1 MRRLIVLMILVLAGC
16 QHLLDRT
23 DRQVYTLIDQ
33 RQTQTLGIPADSRIA
48 PPDASVRPGRSA
60 YQFVPSPRQPEIP
73 ADFIVRPTTQ
83 PTTQP
88 YEYLTTS
95 PTTQTATQPGQ
106 PQPLQFSL
114 ADSLRYAFGHS
125 REFQTAKEALY
136 LTALDLTLE
145 RYLWTPRWVAT
156 LEAKYDYVRDFDRS
170 MEAVA
175 TIAVEQKLP
184 YGGKVTARVI
194 DTLMRDIGSHIT
206 KKESAELSVEA
217 QIPLLRGAGKTAY
230 ESRYQAERSLVYAV
244 RQFERFRRTFAV
256 QIASDFFNLVESRQ
270 RIINAQKSVDSN
282 QENYRRATAM
292 FDAGRA
298 TPLDVQR
305 AKQEELSARNL
316 VLNADEAYQTQLD
329 VFKVALGMPVG
340 QPLDL
345 IDIDAEENIQSQTPL
360 VSVDRA
366 IEVAVKSRLDLIT
379 AFNRIDDAKRRT
391 HVSRNDLLPDLDL
404 GGRVSIGPE
413 RTIEGEPPILDFTLL
428 EDNRVQ
434 WQGTAS
440 LALPV
445 DKKQE
450 INQYRKSLIE
460 VRRAQREYDLRTDR
474 VRSDVR
480 RALRR
485 VEQARLSL
493 QIQKMGTNL
502 AERRRAYALL
512 AFREGILSNRDA
524 VEAENDLLDAR
535 NDYAAAQSQLRVAM
549 LEFRRDTGTLRVNDH
564 GAFLKQVAIP

>member
-1 MRRLIVLMILVLAGC
+1 MRRLLVLMILVLAGC

-23 DRQVYTLIDQ
+23 DRQVYSLIDQ
-33 RQTQTLGIPADSRIA
+33 RQIQTLGIPADSRIT
-48 PPDASVRPGRSA
+48 PPDASVRPDRSA

-73 ADFIVRPTTQ
+73 ADFVVRPTTQ

-88 YEYLTTS
+88 YEYLTTA
-95 PTTQTATQPGQ
+95 PTTQTVTQPGQ
-106 PQPLQFSL
+106 PQPLQFTL
-114 ADSLRYAFGHS
+114 ADCLRYAFGHS
-125 REFQTAKEALY
+125 REFQTAKETLY

-145 RYLWTPRWVAT
+145 RHLWTPRWVAT
-156 LEAKYDYVRDFDRS
+156 LEAQYDYVRDFDRS

-175 TIAVEQKLP
+175 KIAVEQKLP

-194 DTLMRDIGSHIT
+194 DNLMRDIGNHVT
-206 KKESAELSVEA
+206 KQESAELSVEA

-305 AKQEELSARNL
+305 AKQEELFARNL
-316 VLNADEAYQTQLD
+316 VLNADEAYQTRLD
-329 VFKVALGMPVG
+329 VFKVALGMPVA

-345 IDIDAEENIQSQTPL
+345 IDIDAEENIQSQIAL

-391 HVSRNDLLPDLDL
+391 RVSRNDLLPDLNL
-404 GGRVSIGPE
+404 GGRVSIGTE
-413 RTIEGEPPILDFTLL
+413 RNILDFTLL

-450 INQYRKSLIE
+450 INQYRRSLIE
-460 VRRAQREYDLRTDR
+460 MRRALREYDLRTDR

-493 QIQKMGTNL
+493 QIQKMGMSL

-524 VEAENDLLDAR
+524 VEAEDDLLDAR

-549 LEFRRDTGTLRVNDH
+549 LEFKRDTGTLRISDQ

>member
-1 MRRLIVLMILVLAGC
+1 MRRLLDLMILVLAGC

-23 DRQVYTLIDQ
+23 DRQVYSLIDQ
-33 RQTQTLGIPADSRIA
+33 RQTQTLGIPADNQIA
-48 PPDASVRPGRSA
+48 PPDDSVRPHRSA

-73 ADFIVRPTTQ
+73 ADFVARPTTQ
-83 PTTQP
+83 PTTEP
-88 YEYLTTS
+88 HEY
-95 PTTQTATQPGQ
+95 PTTCPTQTTTQPGQ
-106 PQPLQFSL
+106 PQPLKFSL
-114 ADSLRYAFGHS
+114 ADCLRYAFNHS
-125 REFQTAKEALY
+125 REFQTAKETLY

-145 RYLWTPRWVAT
+145 HHLWTPRWVAT
-156 LEAKYDYVRDFDRS
+156 LDAQYDYVRDFDRAMS
-170 MEAVA
+170 AVA
-175 TIAVEQKLP
+175 NIAVEQKLP

-194 DTLMRDIGSHIT
+194 DALVRDIGNHVT
-206 KKESAELSVEA
+206 TEEGAELSLEA
-217 QIPLLRGAGKTAY
+217 QIPLLRGAGRTAY
-230 ESRYQAERSLVYAV
+230 ESRYQAERNLVYAV
-244 RQFERFRRTFAV
+244 RQFERFRRTFSV
-256 QIASDFFNLVESRQ
+256 EIASDFFNLVESRQ
-270 RIINAQKSVDSN
+270 RIINTQKSVDSN

-316 VLNADEAYQTQLD
+316 VLNADEAYQTRLD
-329 VFKVALGMPVG
+329 LFKVALGLPVA

-345 IDIDAEENIQSQTPL
+345 IDTDAEENTQSQTPL
-360 VSVDRA
+360 ISVDRA
-366 IEVAVKSRLDLIT
+366 IEVAVKYRLDLIT

-391 HVSRNDLLPDLDL
+391 RLSRNHLLPDLNL
-404 GGRVSIGPE
+404 GGRVSIG
-413 RTIEGEPPILDFTLL
+413 TEPDILDLTLL

-460 VRRAQREYDLRTDR
+460 LRRAQREYDLRTDR

-485 VEQARLSL
+485 VKQARLSL
-493 QIQKMGTNL
+493 QIQKMGMLL

-549 LEFRRDTGTLRVNDH
+549 LEFRRDTGTLRISDQGV
-564 GAFLKQVAIP
+564 FLKQVPIP